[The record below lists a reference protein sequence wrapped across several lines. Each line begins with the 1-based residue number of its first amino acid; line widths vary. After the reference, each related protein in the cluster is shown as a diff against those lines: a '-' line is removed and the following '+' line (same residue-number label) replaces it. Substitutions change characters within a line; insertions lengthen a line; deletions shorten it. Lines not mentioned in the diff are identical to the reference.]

1 MSVTLAE
8 SAGFCFGVRRAVE
21 KAEECARERASACT
35 LGPIIHNKFVTQR
48 LENMGLRQAD
58 SLKDARAHTVII
70 RSHGVPPET
79 EAELKKQC
87 QELVDVTCP
96 FVKKIQ
102 NIAAQAYREGK
113 QVVIL
118 GEREHPEVIGI
129 NGYCLNSAVII
140 NSVEEAQEL
149 DFSGKELCLVAQ
161 TTANKKKWQ
170 EIVEFLRDCGYNMQV
185 HNTIC
190 SATEQ
195 RQAEAAELAAR
206 SDVMIVVGCR
216 ESSNTRKLYEICG
229 RLCKRTYAVESA
241 QELSALEING
251 PVSIGI
257 TAGASTPDWVIKEV
271 VDKMSER
278 EDMLKTQDSDFL
290 EEMDKTLV
298 KIRPGQVIKGYVV
311 YVNDNEAGVSVGY
324 KMDGFISKEEL
335 TAGGNISPKD
345 ILKEGDEVEVEVLKV
360 NDGNGNVILSKKA
373 VDERLAKDKKLAEI
387 NQGEPF
393 EVTVKEAVKGGV
405 LANVDGITVFIPGSQ
420 LRERGYVRDLSQYVG
435 KTFTVKALEVD
446 VKKRRVVA
454 SRALVLKQEREEK
467 EEKFWSNIHEG
478 DVVKG
483 IVRRITDFGAFVDV
497 GGVDGLLHISDIA
510 WYRLDKVTDVLKVG
524 DEIDVVVLAM
534 DREKGTISLGY
545 KQLHAKPWE
554 FAFEKYPVGSVVKG
568 TVVRLAPFGAF
579 VNLEPG
585 IDGLVHISE
594 ITDHFIKKV
603 EEALSV
609 GQEVN
614 VMVLDVNP
622 EAKKISLSIKALGA
636 EGQPEQE
643 AEAESA
649 GEVSQEADGDSPNGS
664 EEAVLEADSQAEPET
679 QA

>member
-8 SAGFCFGVRRAVE
+8 SAGFCFGVRRAVQ
-21 KAEECARERASACT
+21 KAEQCARGEGSVCT
-35 LGPIIHNKFVTQR
+35 LGPIIHNKFVTRR
-48 LENMGLRQAD
+48 LESMGVRQAD
-58 SLKDARAHTVII
+58 CLSEARADVVII
-70 RSHGVPPET
+70 RSHGVPPEI
-79 EAELKKQC
+79 EAQLKEQC
-87 QELVDVTCP
+87 SRLEDVTCP

-102 NIAAQAYREGK
+102 NIAAQAYADGK
-113 QVVIL
+113 QVVII

-129 NGYCLNSAVII
+129 NGYCAGSAAVID
-140 NSVEEAQEL
+140 SLEDAEKM
-149 DFSGKELCLVAQ
+149 DFSAKELCLVAQ

-170 EIVEFLRDCGYNMQV
+170 EIVEFLRKSGYNMQV
-185 HNTIC
+185 HHTIC

-195 RQAEAAELAAR
+195 RQAEAARLAAR
-206 SDVMIVVGCR
+206 NDVMIVVGCR

-271 VDKMSER
+271 VNKMSER

-311 YVNDNEAGVSVGY
+311 YVNDNEAGVNIGY
-324 KMDGFISKEEL
+324 KMDGFISRDEL
-335 TAGGNISPKD
+335 TAAGDVSPRE
-345 ILKEGDEVEVEVLKV
+345 ILKEGDEIEVEVLKV

-373 VDERLAKDKKLAEI
+373 VDERLSKDKKLAEI
-387 NQGEPF
+387 NQGDPF

-405 LANVDGITVFIPGSQ
+405 LANVEGITVFIPGSQ
-420 LRERGYVRDLSQYVG
+420 LRERGFVRDLSQYVG
-435 KTFTVKALEVD
+435 KTFAVKALEVD

-454 SRALVLKQEREEK
+454 SRAVVLKQEREEK
-467 EEKFWSNIHEG
+467 EEKFWGNIHEG

-483 IVRRITDFGAFVDV
+483 VVRRITDFGAFVDV

-524 DEIDVVVLAM
+524 DEIEVSVLAM

-568 TVVRLAPFGAF
+568 KVVRLAAFGAF

-594 ITDHFIKKV
+594 ITDHYIKKV
-603 EEALSV
+603 EEALAV

-622 EAKKISLSIKALGA
+622 EAKKISLSIKALGS

-643 AEAESA
+643 DEAFVQAEESA
-649 GEVSQEADGDSPNGS
+649 GFVQEAQ
-664 EEAVLEADSQAEPET
+664 EEDNAPSAETEET
-679 QA
+679 DAQ

>member
-1 MSVTLAE
+1 MSVILAE
-8 SAGFCFGVRRAVE
+8 SAGFCFGVRRAVQE
-21 KAEECARERASACT
+21 AERCAQEGLSVCT

-48 LENMGLRQAD
+48 LEGMGVRQAQT
-58 SLKDARAHTVII
+58 LMDARAHTVII
-70 RSHGVPPET
+70 RSHGVPPEI
-79 EAELKKQC
+79 EAALKKQC
-87 QELVDVTCP
+87 VKLADVTCP

-102 NIAAQAYREGK
+102 NIAARAYEEGK
-113 QVVIL
+113 QVVII
-118 GEREHPEVIGI
+118 GEKEHPEVIGI
-129 NGYCLNSAVII
+129 NGYCHNSAVVI
-140 NSVEEAQEL
+140 NSSEEVAET
-149 DFSGKELCLVAQ
+149 DFSGRELCLVAQ

-170 EIVEFLRDCGYNMQV
+170 EIVEFLRKSGYNMQV
-185 HNTIC
+185 YNTIC
-190 SATEQ
+190 SATGQ

-206 SDVMIVVGCR
+206 CDVMIVVGCR
-216 ESSNTRKLYEICG
+216 ESSNTRKLYEIC
-229 RLCKRTYAVESA
+229 RQLCKRTYAVESA
-241 QELSALEING
+241 QELSALEIDS
-251 PVSIGI
+251 PLSIGI

-271 VDKMSER
+271 VNKMSER

-298 KIRPGQVIKGYVV
+298 KIRPGQVVKGYVV
-311 YVNDNEAGVSVGY
+311 YVNDNEAGVNVGY
-324 KMDGFISKEEL
+324 KMDGFISREEL
-335 TAGGNISPKD
+335 TADGNISPRD
-345 ILKEGDEVEVEVLKV
+345 ILKEGDEIEVEVLKV

-435 KTFTVKALEVD
+435 KTFKVKALEVD

-454 SRALVLKQEREEK
+454 SRAQVLKQEREEK

-478 DVVKG
+478 DIVKG

-510 WYRLDKVTDVLKVG
+510 WYRLDKVTDVLKAG
-524 DEIDVVVLAM
+524 DEIEVVVLAA

-568 TVVRLAPFGAF
+568 KVVRLAAFGAF

-594 ITDHFIKKV
+594 ITDHYIKKV

-609 GQEVN
+609 GQEVD

-622 EAKKISLSIKALGA
+622 EAKKISLSIKALGGQNGAGEA
-636 EGQPEQE
+636 EGGQE
-643 AEAESA
+643 EPAEAGQEAAEAESENA
-649 GEVSQEADGDSPNGS
+649 FGAD
-664 EEAVLEADSQAEPET
+664 AE
-679 QA
+679 